1 MDTDI
6 NYIIQESIKGDKN
19 SQEILMNKLHPL
31 IYKNI
36 YKYYQRDDSLIE
48 DLVQE
53 GYIIILNSLK
63 TFNYKYDV
71 HFLGYVKMK
80 LEFFYKNYYRNMKN
94 QRKEISLNQKLVDW
108 NNGVELESIIL
119 YDTNNTIDEIYKRD
133 EVSEILE
140 NIKKLSPKEQIVLN
154 MYYIDELSMLDISIK
169 LNIAYRTVIGRKY
182 NAIKK
187 LKKMMDGE
195 KNGRTI

>member
-1 MDTDI
+1 
-6 NYIIQESIKGDKN
+6 
-19 SQEILMNKLHPL
+19 
-31 IYKNI
+31 
-36 YKYYQRDDSLIE
+36 
-48 DLVQE
+48 
-53 GYIIILNSLK
+53 
-63 TFNYKYDV
+63 
-71 HFLGYVKMK
+71 
-80 LEFFYKNYYRNMKN
+80 MKN